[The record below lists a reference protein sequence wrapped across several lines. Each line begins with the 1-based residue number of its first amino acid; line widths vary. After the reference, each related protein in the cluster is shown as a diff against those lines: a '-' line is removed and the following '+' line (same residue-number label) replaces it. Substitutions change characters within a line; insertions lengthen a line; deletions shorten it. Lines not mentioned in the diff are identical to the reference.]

1 MDVPIN
7 IIYKFVQNYTNE
19 SNESKIS
26 NNKKTDNNENIVST
40 CYY

>member
-7 IIYKFVQNYTNE
+7 IIQNYINE
-19 SNESKIS
+19 SNESKIT

-40 CYY
+40 KF